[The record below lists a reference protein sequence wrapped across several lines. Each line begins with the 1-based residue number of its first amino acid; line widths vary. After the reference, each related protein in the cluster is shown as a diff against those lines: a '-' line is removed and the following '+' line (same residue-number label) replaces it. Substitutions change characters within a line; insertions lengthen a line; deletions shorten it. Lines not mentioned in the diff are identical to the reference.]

1 MAHESEHQSFRES
14 YLGLPEGSDTKS
26 ANGPVGAFFET
37 ALHNVWQGVWER
49 EGLDQRSRA
58 ICTLSLL
65 TAGRA
70 TDQLELH
77 INAAL
82 RGGLLT
88 QDEIVEVIIQVAAYN
103 GYACAGAAIRILD
116 TILREATSRGE

>member
-1 MAHESEHQSFRES
+1 MVDEPERQSFRES
-14 YLGLPEGSDTKS
+14 YLGLPAGSDSES
-26 ANGPVGAFFET
+26 AAGLVGAFFES

-58 ICTLSLL
+58 VCTLSLL
-65 TAGRA
+65 IANRA

-77 INAAL
+77 IRAAL

-88 QDEIVEVIIQVAAYN
+88 PAEIVEVVIHVAAYN
-103 GYACAGAAIRILD
+103 GYACAGAAIRIL
-116 TILREATSRGE
+116 TAILREDQNRDG